1 MNNRDIVD
9 ARRLYSRAAI
19 REFTL
24 EKIQEAKPSEGWSLG
39 DIQDQAAKE
48 FPHRARKRPGEMSTV
63 EYEVKKA
70 VFAHCN
76 ITSHLIPQNAENVRN
91 SIKSGIIWKING
103 EEWFFND
110 L

>member
-1 MNNRDIVD
+1 MNNIID
-9 ARRLYSRAAI
+9 ARRLYGLVAI
-19 REFTL
+19 RDYTL
-24 EKIQEAKPSEGWSLG
+24 AEIQAAKPSDGWTLG

-48 FPHRARKRPGEMSTV
+48 FPLWEKDYV
-63 EYEVKKA
+63 DYEVMRA

-91 SIKSGIIWKING
+91 NIKSGIIWKING

>member
-1 MNNRDIVD
+1 
-9 ARRLYSRAAI
+9 
-19 REFTL
+19 
-24 EKIQEAKPSEGWSLG
+24 
-39 DIQDQAAKE
+39 
-48 FPHRARKRPGEMSTV
+48 MSTV

-91 SIKSGIIWKING
+91 NIKSGIIWKING

>member
-1 MNNRDIVD
+1 MNIDT
-9 ARRLYSRAAI
+9 RRLYGLVAI
-19 REFTL
+19 RDYTL
-24 EKIQEAKPSEGWSLG
+24 AEIQAAKPSDGWTMRN
-39 DIQDQAAKE
+39 IQDQAAKE

-63 EYEVKKA
+63 EYEGKKA

-91 SIKSGIIWKING
+91 NIKSGIIWKINC